1 MHFAWVASMFEPN
14 FKLRKQLQLN
24 LSFMIEVHD
33 VPRLRKTSR
42 GTPAR
47 RFVSTKR

>member
-24 LSFMIEVHD
+24 LSVMIEVLMSLPAKNVARD
-33 VPRLRKTSR
+33 
-42 GTPAR
+42 PAR